1 MSYRTAR
8 PYTCALWD
16 AMEAGEIPAQAVADM
31 ALMFMSEQDVKEM
44 IEANDLKQVIMEASD
59 ERL

>member
-1 MSYRTAR
+1 
-8 PYTCALWD
+8 
-16 AMEAGEIPAQAVADM
+16 MEAGEIPAQAVADM

-59 ERL
+59 GRV

>member
-59 ERL
+59 GRV